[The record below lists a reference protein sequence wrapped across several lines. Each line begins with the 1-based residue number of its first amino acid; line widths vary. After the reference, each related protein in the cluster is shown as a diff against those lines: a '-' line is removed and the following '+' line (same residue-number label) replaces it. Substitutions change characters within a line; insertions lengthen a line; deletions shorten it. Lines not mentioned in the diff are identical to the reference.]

1 MEWLHNAGF
10 VHPDLAARNCQ
21 VGSEN
26 RVVIG
31 DYGVGTQNFKDDY
44 HWTSSIA
51 IPLRWTAPETLH
63 CTSSVIQI
71 LKVTESS
78 NIWTLGVV
86 IWEICEFGKLP
97 YFELSDDEVISRVI
111 IDKNYFLGRPT
122 LPCMSEKE
130 ELYKIMSFC
139 WESEIENRPRLYTI
153 VRQLEDMYK
162 SFSSSTLPSP
172 KDEFESKW
180 EQLGGGGD
188 DKRRKKNVSFLDLE
202 NHIKAE
208 DADMSGSADEA
219 IRNANFNDES
229 QVSNLGSHP
238 FATVQQKDL
247 EEEEEH
253 WTRQIERGDIT
264 QKVSVYCIHIIALLV
279 K

>member
-10 VHPDLAARNCQ
+10 VHPDLACRNCQ

-31 DYGVGTQNFKDDY
+31 DYALGTQNFKDDY
-44 HWTSSIA
+44 HWSSNIA

-63 CTSSVIQI
+63 CTSNIIQI

-97 YFELSDDEVISRVI
+97 YFELADDEVIVRVI

-122 LPCMSEKE
+122 LPCMSAKE
-130 ELYKIMSFC
+130 ELYKIMTSC
-139 WESEIENRPRLYTI
+139 WEPELENRPRLYTI
-153 VRQLEDMYK
+153 VRELEEIHK
-162 SFSSSTLPSP
+162 AFTSSTAPSP

-180 EQLGGGGD
+180 EQLGGRGGLDD

-202 NHIKAE
+202 SQIRSCDNSSLGENEAMRNLNMNE
-208 DADMSGSADEA
+208 ETSVQSSDSSQNPFVTDQQNDNDMDQ
-219 IRNANFNDES
+219 D
-229 QVSNLGSHP
+229 V
-238 FATVQQKDL
+238 D
-247 EEEEEH
+247 EEH
-253 WTRQIERGDIT
+253 WTKQIERGDIT
-264 QKVSVYCIHIIALLV
+264 QKV
-279 K
+279 